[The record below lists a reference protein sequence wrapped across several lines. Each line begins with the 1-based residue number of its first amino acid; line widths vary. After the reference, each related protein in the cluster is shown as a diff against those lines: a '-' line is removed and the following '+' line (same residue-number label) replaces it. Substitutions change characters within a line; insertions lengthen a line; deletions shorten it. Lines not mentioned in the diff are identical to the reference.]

1 MGVSLRKLVYYV
13 ASTLDGF
20 IAAPDG
26 SYDFFPVEPDVTAHL
41 AAGWPQ
47 AFPTFSHPQLGI
59 DRPTG
64 RFDTVLMGRATYE
77 PALRAGIASPYAHLR
92 QYVFSRS
99 LPPSTAP
106 GLEVFAGD
114 PVAFVRE
121 LKGRPGGDIW
131 LCGGGNL
138 AGQLLPEVDELV
150 VKLHPIV
157 AGSGIPLAARGFEAH
172 RFALTG
178 TRAFDSGLVLL
189 HYVAAPAP
197 SAPAAALA
205 TPAGAAA
212 DGAAA
217 GVTAEGAPGR

>member
-1 MGVSLRKLVYYV
+1 MGVPLRKLVYYV

-26 SYDFFPVEPDVTAHL
+26 AYDFFPLEPDVAAHL
-41 AAGWPQ
+41 TAGWPQ
-47 AFPTFSHPQLGI
+47 TFPTFSHPQLGI

-64 RFDTVLMGRATYE
+64 RFDAVLMGRATYD
-77 PALRAGIASPYAHLR
+77 PALRVGVTSPYAHLR

-99 LPPSTAP
+99 LPPSADP
-106 GLEVFAGD
+106 GLEVVAGD

-131 LCGGGNL
+131 LCGGGDL

-157 AGSGIPLAARGFEAH
+157 AGSGIPLAARGFAAH
-172 RFALTG
+172 RFTLTA
-178 TRAFDSGLVLL
+178 TRSFDSGLILL
-189 HYVAAPAP
+189 HYAAEPAP
-197 SAPAAALA
+197 SSAP
-205 TPAGAAA
+205 TGAADPA
-212 DGAAA
+212 TSGRA

>member
-1 MGVSLRKLVYYV
+1 MGVPLRKLVYYV

-26 SYDFFPVEPDVTAHL
+26 SYDFLPLEPDVAAHL
-41 AAGWPQ
+41 TAGWPQ
-47 AFPTFSHPQLGI
+47 TFPTFSHPQLGI

-64 RFDTVLMGRATYE
+64 RFDTVLMGRATYD
-77 PALRAGIASPYAHLR
+77 PALRAGITSPYDHLR

-99 LPPSTAP
+99 LPPSAGTGP
-106 GLEVFAGD
+106 EVVAGD

-131 LCGGGNL
+131 LCGGGQL

-150 VKLHPIV
+150 VKLHPVV
-157 AGSGIPLAARGFEAH
+157 AGSGIPLAARGFAAH

-189 HYVAAPAP
+189 HYAAAPAP
-197 SAPAAALA
+197 APVPAPPASAPSASS
-205 TPAGAAA
+205 
-212 DGAAA
+212 
-217 GVTAEGAPGR
+217 GVTVEGAPGR